1 MRSKANLAARIA
13 IAIAAPAAASAVAT
27 GCGKDDAKPS
37 SSAGAGRSEQ
47 IVATGSMPT
56 AAPVASV
63 AAAHAATPS
72 APRTICDGDQPSR
85 TVMKSGYAHA
95 EATGAPALGEKLP
108 TAAGR
113 WTWINFFAAWCA
125 PCKEEIPRLRSWE
138 PKLAQAGTPIS
149 LVFVSM
155 DDDDRELAKFLE
167 AQPPSGVR
175 SALWLKSGAMRDGF
189 LGAMK
194 MKNPPN
200 LPEHALVDPSG
211 KVRCVIEGA
220 VEDQDFA
227 QVSAVLAR
235 R

>member
-1 MRSKANLAARIA
+1 MSARAAFAACAAVAAGA
-13 IAIAAPAAASAVAT
+13 IAL
-27 GCGKDDAKPS
+27 GCDKDDAPRPT
-37 SSAGAGRSEQ
+37 AAGRSEQ
-47 IVATGSMPT
+47 IVATGTMPT
-56 AAPVASV
+56 AAP
-63 AAAHAATPS
+63 AAASAHAPAPS
-72 APRTICDGDQPSR
+72 APRAICDGDQPAR
-85 TVMKSGYAHA
+85 AAMRSGYAHA
-95 EATGAPALGEKLP
+95 EASGAPSLGDKLP
-108 TAAGR
+108 SAPGR

-138 PKLAQAGTPIS
+138 PKLAQAGTPVS

-155 DDDDRELAKFLE
+155 DDDDRELAKFLD
-167 AQPPSGVR
+167 AQPERGLR

-200 LPEHALVDPSG
+200 LPEHALIDPSG